1 MSITSSGKKRAGWI
15 IPILIAGIVVVLTVI
30 YVIKHQDNHLTSAV
44 SSRPQSQARLST
56 NLSGASSAALAHAVP
71 PETSSLNAATAGVRA
86 TTTSLPLV
94 IPSPTAAGPETG
106 KYLKQDVAGMEKSI
120 RKYDPHAATD
130 IPIVTDVMYGRVHK
144 LSAML
149 DAGLN
154 PNMTIQSG
162 SEPEYSTRTLLY
174 FAIDTGQRAIIE
186 KLVESGASTNPALG
200 APLVEAAGMSET
212 DVVKYLINHGANPN
226 QRGIMGSTALTE
238 AIIMGNYPMAKV
250 LLRAGADPNQISG
263 RARSYMN
270 QSTKPTVVAIRKLV
284 NGE

>member
-1 MSITSSGKKRAGWI
+1 MSISSSGEKRTGRI
-15 IPILIAGIVVVLTVI
+15 ILILIAGIVVVLAIV
-30 YVIKHQDNHLTSAV
+30 YVIKHREGRLTSVV
-44 SSRPQSQARLST
+44 SSGPQSQARVST
-56 NLSGASSAALAHAVP
+56 TTSSAALGHAVP
-71 PETSSLNAATAGVRA
+71 AEASSRNVATAGVRA
-86 TTTSLPLV
+86 TSTSLPRV
-94 IPSPTAAGPETG
+94 IPSPTATGPETG
-106 KYLKQDVAGMEKSI
+106 KYLQQDVAGMEKYI

-130 IPIVTDVMYGRVHK
+130 IPIVADVMYGRVHK
-144 LSAML
+144 LSDRL

-174 FAIDTGQRAIIE
+174 YAIATGQRAIIKE
-186 KLVESGASTNPALG
+186 LVDRGASTNPALG

-212 DVVKYLINHGANPN
+212 DVVKYLLQHGANPN
-226 QRGIMGSTALTE
+226 QSGIMGSTALTE

-270 QSTKPTVVAIRKLV
+270 HSTKPTVAAIRKLV
-284 NGE
+284 NGG